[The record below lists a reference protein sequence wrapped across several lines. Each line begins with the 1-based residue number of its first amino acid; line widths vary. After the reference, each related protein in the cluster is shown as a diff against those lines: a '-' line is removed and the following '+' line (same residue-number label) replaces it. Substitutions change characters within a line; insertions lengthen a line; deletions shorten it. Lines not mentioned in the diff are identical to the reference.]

1 MISYDHFLTLSF
13 RHQIVSSKFY
23 KIYSQ
28 HQNQLNLSVHILRL
42 NLTSC
47 NNLIFSNNLYRQMIS
62 YLKFGGIKIGNW
74 IGDIINMTLNVEVI

>member
-13 RHQIVSSKFY
+13 RHQIVSLKFY

-42 NLTSC
+42 NLRS
-47 NNLIFSNNLYRQMIS
+47 LIIELEQFNI
-62 YLKFGGIKIGNW
+62 
-74 IGDIINMTLNVEVI
+74 

>member
-13 RHQIVSSKFY
+13 RRQIISLKFY

-28 HQNQLNLSVHILRL
+28 NQNQLNLSVHILRL

-47 NNLIFSNNLYRQMIS
+47 SNLIFSNNLYGKMIS
-62 YLKFGGIKIGNW
+62 YLKFGGIKIGDW
-74 IGDIINMTLNVEVI
+74 IGDIINMTLNVELI